1 MDGEIITQDGE
12 VLEPGALA
20 ALDSGTIAAMSKAE
34 ITAQVETARRYPRSV
49 TRASKNINSLAT
61 LDDQAAG
68 ECIYALP
75 RGGKPIR
82 GPSIRLAE
90 IVAQQWGNNRVATRV
105 IEVDRREKVIVA
117 EAVFHDLETNAAVK
131 ATVRRRISDRQGR
144 LLNDD
149 MIVVTGNAASSIARR
164 NAILAG
170 VPKGIWRRAYEAA
183 EGVVKGDVKTLAER
197 RAGSIKAFGTWGVK
211 PEQIFAALGVVGED
225 EITLEHIPTLIGM
238 FQAIKN
244 GEETVESL
252 FTSRTAQ
259 AGKAFDK
266 VADPLNDGDAQAGPQ
281 VAAGRTEAPNSDPGA
296 AEEAG
301 GAGAEPD
308 QADPPREEAPEKPD
322 QAGQAAQAAPQVEHQ
337 IDENSPAF
345 GRGFRDGE
353 NGTKKCL
360 DATIKADPV
369 QYANWLAGHRDGTA
383 ARVREE
389 AAA

>member
-61 LDDQAAG
+61 LDDQAAQ

-75 RGGKPIR
+75 RGGRPIR

-131 ATVRRRISDRQGR
+131 ATVRHRISDRQGR

-252 FTSRTAQ
+252 FINRAAQ

-266 VADPLNDGDAQAGPQ
+266 VSDPLNDGDTQAGPQ
-281 VAAGRTEAPNSDPGA
+281 VAAGKTEAANPDSGETGDTAGEGA
-296 AEEAG
+296 E
-301 GAGAEPD
+301 AEPD
-308 QADPPREEAPEKPD
+308 RSNPVPEAASGAAD
-322 QAGQAAQAAPQVEHQ
+322 GAAQDKTT
-337 IDENSPAF
+337 IDPSHPDYD
-345 GRGFRDGE
+345 RGFRDGE
-353 NGTKKCL
+353 AGTKKCL
-360 DATIKADPV
+360 SEEIKADPAR
-369 QYANWLAGHRDGTA
+369 YATWRAGHRDGTA

-389 AAA
+389 ADA